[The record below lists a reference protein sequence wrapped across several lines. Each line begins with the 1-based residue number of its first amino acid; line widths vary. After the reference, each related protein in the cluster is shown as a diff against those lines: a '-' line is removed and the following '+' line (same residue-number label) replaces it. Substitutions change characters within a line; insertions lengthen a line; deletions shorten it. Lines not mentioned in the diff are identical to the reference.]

1 MNRPSWIHGKNFTIM
16 GGKQLLSITGGK
28 VWLPGQVGCLLIAGG
43 RCQDVSYLMNML
55 ELINIWQSVE
65 SYRVK
70 TWTTLVRIGI

>member
-1 MNRPSWIHGKNFTIM
+1 M
-16 GGKQLLSITGGK
+16 GGKQLLCITGGK
-28 VWLPGQVGCLLIAGG
+28 VLLPGQVGCLLIADG
-43 RCQDVSYLMNML
+43 RFPDLSYLINML